1 MISEEY
7 NMQVYNDYVDFP
19 IAMANIEDFEFEKL
33 LSHPNPQV
41 REFNFIVIT
50 KCTTEGNTT
59 NVQPII
65 VIYNKN
71 DWDVRNEYIEDI
83 YHNMHLRTACGNRC
97 QRLEFAGDLIKWPCS
112 NQDEL
117 INRFNLVS
125 KKLIAKNKIKS
136 KIKSLIRHK

>member
-33 LSHPNPQV
+33 LSHPNPQI

-50 KCTTEGNTT
+50 KCTTERNTT
-59 NVQPII
+59 KVQPII

-71 DWDVRNEYIEDI
+71 DWNVRNEYIEDL
-83 YHNMHLRTACGNRC
+83 YHNMIPKTTCSNRC
-97 QRLEFAGDLIKWPCS
+97 QRFDFAGDLIKLPCS

-117 INRFNLVS
+117 INRFNFVS
-125 KKLIAKNKIKS
+125 KILNAKN

>member
-1 MISEEY
+1 MISVEY

-19 IAMANIEDFEFEKL
+19 IAMTNIEDFEFEKL

-117 INRFNLVS
+117 INRFNFVS
-125 KKLIAKNKIKS
+125 KILIAKNKIKS
-136 KIKSLIRHK
+136 LIRHK

>member
-1 MISEEY
+1 MISVEY

-19 IAMANIEDFEFEKL
+19 IAMTNIEDFEFEKL

-125 KKLIAKNKIKS
+125 KKLIAKNKNKS

>member
-19 IAMANIEDFEFEKL
+19 IAMDNIEDFEFEKL
-33 LSHPNPQV
+33 LSHPNPQI

-50 KCTTEGNTT
+50 KCTTERNTT
-59 NVQPII
+59 KVQPII

-71 DWDVRNEYIEDI
+71 DWNVRNEYIEDL
-83 YHNMHLRTACGNRC
+83 YHNMIPKTTCSNRC
-97 QRLEFAGDLIKWPCS
+97 QRFDFAGDLIKLPCS

-117 INRFNLVS
+117 INRFNFVS
-125 KKLIAKNKIKS
+125 KILIAKNKIKS
-136 KIKSLIRHK
+136 LIRHK

>member
-19 IAMANIEDFEFEKL
+19 IAVANIEDFEFEKL

>member
-33 LSHPNPQV
+33 LSHPNPQI

-50 KCTTEGNTT
+50 KCTTERNTT
-59 NVQPII
+59 KVQPII

-71 DWDVRNEYIEDI
+71 DWNVRNEYIEDL
-83 YHNMHLRTACGNRC
+83 YHNMIPKTTCSNRC
-97 QRLEFAGDLIKWPCS
+97 QRFDFAGDLIKLPCS
-112 NQDEL
+112 IQDEL
-117 INRFNLVS
+117 INRFNFVS
-125 KKLIAKNKIKS
+125 KILIAKNKIKS
-136 KIKSLIRHK
+136 LIRHK

>member
-19 IAMANIEDFEFEKL
+19 IAVANIEDFEFEKL
-33 LSHPNPQV
+33 LSHPNPRV
-41 REFNFIVIT
+41 REFNFILIT
-50 KCTTEGNTT
+50 KCTTERNTT
-59 NVQPII
+59 KVQPII

>member
-1 MISEEY
+1 MISVEY

-19 IAMANIEDFEFEKL
+19 IAMTNIEDFEFEKL

-112 NQDEL
+112 TQDEL

>member
-19 IAMANIEDFEFEKL
+19 IAMTNIEDFEFEKL

-50 KCTTEGNTT
+50 KCTTERNTT
-59 NVQPII
+59 KVQPII

>member
-19 IAMANIEDFEFEKL
+19 IAVANIEDFEFEKL
-33 LSHPNPQV
+33 LSHPNPRV
-41 REFNFIVIT
+41 REFNFILIT
-50 KCTTEGNTT
+50 KCTTERNTT
-59 NVQPII
+59 KVQPII

-117 INRFNLVS
+117 INRFNFVS
-125 KKLIAKNKIKS
+125 KILIAKNKIKS

>member
-1 MISEEY
+1 MISVEY

-19 IAMANIEDFEFEKL
+19 IAMTNIEDFEFEKL

-97 QRLEFAGDLIKWPCS
+97 QRLEFAGDLIKCPCS

>member
-1 MISEEY
+1 MISVEY

-33 LSHPNPQV
+33 LSHPNPQI

-50 KCTTEGNTT
+50 KCTTERNTT
-59 NVQPII
+59 KVQPII

-71 DWDVRNEYIEDI
+71 DWNVRNEYIEDL
-83 YHNMHLRTACGNRC
+83 YHNISLKTACSNRR
-97 QRLEFAGDLIKWPCS
+97 QRFDFAGDLKKLPCS

-117 INRFNLVS
+117 INRFNFVS
-125 KKLIAKNKIKS
+125 KILIAKNKIKS
-136 KIKSLIRHK
+136 LIRHK

>member
-1 MISEEY
+1 MISVEY

-19 IAMANIEDFEFEKL
+19 IAMTNIEDFEFEKL

-50 KCTTEGNTT
+50 KCTTERNTT
-59 NVQPII
+59 KVQPII

>member
-1 MISEEY
+1 MISVEY

-19 IAMANIEDFEFEKL
+19 IAMTNIEDFEFEKL

>member
-7 NMQVYNDYVDFP
+7 NIQVYNDYVDFP

-33 LSHPNPQV
+33 LSHPNPQI

-50 KCTTEGNTT
+50 KCTTERNTT
-59 NVQPII
+59 KVQPII

>member
-33 LSHPNPQV
+33 LSHPNPQI

-50 KCTTEGNTT
+50 KCTTERNTT
-59 NVQPII
+59 KVQPII

-71 DWDVRNEYIEDI
+71 DWNVRNEYIEDL
-83 YHNMHLRTACGNRC
+83 YHNISLKTACSNRR
-97 QRLEFAGDLIKWPCS
+97 QKFDFAGVLKKLPCS

-117 INRFNLVS
+117 INRFNFVS
-125 KKLIAKNKIKS
+125 KILIAKNKIKS
-136 KIKSLIRHK
+136 LIRHK

>member
-33 LSHPNPQV
+33 LSHPNPQI

-50 KCTTEGNTT
+50 KCTTERNTT
-59 NVQPII
+59 KVQPII

-71 DWDVRNEYIEDI
+71 DWNVRNEYIEDL
-83 YHNMHLRTACGNRC
+83 YHNMIPKTTCSNRC
-97 QRLEFAGDLIKWPCS
+97 QRFDFAGDLIKLPCS

-117 INRFNLVS
+117 INRFNFVS
-125 KKLIAKNKIKS
+125 KILIAKNKIKS
-136 KIKSLIRHK
+136 LIRHKRV

>member
-33 LSHPNPQV
+33 LSHPNPQI

>member
-7 NMQVYNDYVDFP
+7 NMQVYNSYVDFP
-19 IAMANIEDFEFEKL
+19 ISMTNIEDFNFEKL

-59 NVQPII
+59 TVQPII

-71 DWDVRNEYIEDI
+71 DWNVRCEYIENL
-83 YHNMHLRTACGNRC
+83 YHNVSIKTVCSNRC
-97 QRLEFAGDLIKWPCS
+97 QSLDFTGDLIKFPCS
-112 NQDEL
+112 NQEEI
-117 INRFNLVS
+117 INRFNISS
-125 KKLIAKNKIKS
+125 KKLIVKN

>member
-33 LSHPNPQV
+33 LSHPNPQI

-50 KCTTEGNTT
+50 KCTTERNTT
-59 NVQPII
+59 KVQPII

-71 DWDVRNEYIEDI
+71 DWNVRNEYIEDL
-83 YHNMHLRTACGNRC
+83 YHNMIPKTTCSNRC
-97 QRLEFAGDLIKWPCS
+97 QRFDFAGDLKKLPCS

-117 INRFNLVS
+117 INRFNFVS
-125 KKLIAKNKIKS
+125 KILIAKNKIKS
-136 KIKSLIRHK
+136 LIRHK

>member
-1 MISEEY
+1 MISVEY

-19 IAMANIEDFEFEKL
+19 IAMTNIEDFEFEKL

-136 KIKSLIRHK
+136 LIRHK

>member
-33 LSHPNPQV
+33 LSHPNPQI

-50 KCTTEGNTT
+50 KCTTERNTT
-59 NVQPII
+59 KVQTII

-71 DWDVRNEYIEDI
+71 DWNVRNEYIEDL
-83 YHNMHLRTACGNRC
+83 YHNMIPKTTCSNRC
-97 QRLEFAGDLIKWPCS
+97 QRFDFAGDLIKLPCS

-117 INRFNLVS
+117 INRFNFVS
-125 KKLIAKNKIKS
+125 KILIAKNKIKS
-136 KIKSLIRHK
+136 LIRHK